1 MRGSAGQDANSDR
14 LCRAAHGRP
23 PLCYAASMQ
32 PLATLGQWVDRV
44 RDRERVGT
52 FARFLARRFLD
63 DRLFQASAALA
74 YTTIFALVP
83 LAIVVLGVLSAF
95 PMFGE
100 WRDQLTEYIFSNFVP
115 SAASTVKETLLRL
128 VGDATTLTVAGAIG
142 LIASLLITLNSVE
155 ATFNQI
161 WRVPSSRPQ
170 LGRFLVYWTV
180 LTLGALL
187 AAASLAMSAWLFA
200 LPVFSTS
207 EGRVL
212 SNFALR
218 LAPFTIELL
227 LVTALY
233 RVVPHR
239 SVALRHAVAGALLA
253 TLLLEL
259 VKWGLGVYLGMFTTY
274 QRLYGALAALP
285 ILMIWIYLGWVAV
298 LLGASFASAV
308 SAFRYQPAAMR
319 LPEGYEIYGLLR
331 LLGRFADARHAGRAL
346 HTEQMLDLEPMLTD
360 SQLQQFLCQLAEIH
374 LLQRAETGEWLL
386 ARDLDT
392 LTMADLYE
400 ACQLR
405 VPVSEAWLP
414 CRDDALGAAAISAL
428 DELRLPL
435 RNLLKR
441 NVADLYPPAGNS
453 A

>member
-1 MRGSAGQDANSDR
+1 
-14 LCRAAHGRP
+14 
-23 PLCYAASMQ
+23 MQ
-32 PLATLGQWVDRV
+32 PLATLEHWMDRV

-63 DRLFQASAALA
+63 DRLFQAAAALA

-115 SAASTVKETLLRL
+115 SAASTVKGTLLEL
-128 VGDATTLTVAGAIG
+128 VDKVTTLTVAGAIG
-142 LIASLLITLNSVE
+142 LIVSLLITLTSVE

-187 AAASLAMSAWLFA
+187 AAASLAMSAWLLA

-207 EGRVL
+207 EGRAL
-212 SNFALR
+212 SGLALR

-239 SVALRHAVAGALLA
+239 SVALRHAFAGALLA
-253 TLLLEL
+253 AVLLEL
-259 VKWGLGVYLGMFTTY
+259 VKWGLGLYLGMFNTY
-274 QRLYGALAALP
+274 QRLYGTLAALP
-285 ILMIWIYLGWVAV
+285 VLMIWFYLGWVAV

-331 LLGRFADARHAGRAL
+331 LLGRFAEGRRTGRGL
-346 HTEQMLDLEPMLTD
+346 HTEQMLELEPMLTD
-360 SQLQQFLCQLAEIH
+360 SQLQQFLGQLAGIQ
-374 LLQRAETGEWLL
+374 LLQRAESGEWLL

-392 LTMADLYE
+392 LSLADLYE
-400 ACQLR
+400 ACHLR
-405 VPVSEAWLP
+405 VPVTEAWLP
-414 CRDDALGAAAISAL
+414 CREDALGAAAIAAL

-435 RNLLKR
+435 RDLLRR
-441 NVADLYPPAGNS
+441 NVAHLYPPAGTS